1 MKGIFYPMISSRI
14 FTASLRYNIAVEE
27 ELFKDTCEQ
36 LIKEVNNRLE
46 DEVVTKPLGIVSCD
60 TSIKVNDQKYPI
72 LELVIIMYATVDS
85 NIETDKKFSKLLE
98 FIFESYFESINLNPV
113 EATLVKLNVY

>member
-1 MKGIFYPMISSRI
+1 MISSRI